1 MADNSFHSL
10 QRSELSAF
18 KKDVQDALL
27 ELSAEGWVGR
37 RGKGSH
43 LYLRSADRETSGV
56 VSPGNKHNV
65 NYLRQL
71 RNRTAAPV
79 IKEASMP
86 TIGKTVTVPCPR
98 PGCNRVYA
106 SLEQLNVHIN
116 VDHEHKV
123 KCPDCD
129 YYGDSQR
136 LVNIHRSKQ
145 HGYES
150 PGKAKRLAQE
160 ARRKVRQADIA
171 AIEAIAA
178 RIEATPVDEELTQ
191 LLETPQEEQAV
202 PAETPTL
209 EDVPTTQSVQ
219 PVFTD
224 ERQSWAM
231 DLHVMEGSTTLSQL
245 HSILQAAGLHYE
257 IRVWRPTA

>member
-56 VSPGNKHNV
+56 VSPGNKNNV

-71 RNRTAAPV
+71 RNRAAAPV
-79 IKEASMP
+79 KEASMP
-86 TIGKTVTVPCPR
+86 TIGETVKVPCPR

-116 VDHEHKV
+116 VDHEGRL
-123 KCPDCD
+123 KCPDCNETFAKANVL
-129 YYGDSQR
+129 GQ
-136 LVNIHRSKQ
+136 HRGLK
-145 HGYES
+145 HGYVS
-150 PGKAKRLAQE
+150 PTYE
-160 ARRKVRQADIA
+160 ARKRQERKRAA
-171 AIEAIAA
+171 AIVEGLAPEIDEV
-178 RIEATPVDEELTQ
+178 IEA
-191 LLETPQEEQAV
+191 LEITDTPQNV
-202 PAETPTL
+202 TLSAETPTL

-245 HSILQAAGLHYE
+245 HSILQAAGLTYE